1 MDLTKV
7 ILEQLTGSALGKL
20 SSLLGTD
27 DKTAGSAVS
36 AAVPSLLASLAGM
49 AAQESGVKKLT
60 GVLSGWDTSASD
72 DFGRILG
79 GNTSSLLEKGT
90 GLLSSLFGDKLTVGL
105 VDAIARF
112 AGVKSG
118 IARSL
123 LAYLLPMVLG
133 KVASLW
139 KSQGSNV
146 AALTT
151 LFADQKK
158 NIAAAV
164 PAGFSL
170 SGIPGLSAVGD
181 AYRFTDDAASYK
193 GGKPAVSTTCGPSS
207 CATRSPMCWLLPLAL
222 LLGGGYLLWNLMQP
236 KPAAKPDVVIEEE
249 EVEVL
254 DVPETVK
261 PAVPDVAVA
270 LPDLGP
276 LTNDVTGYFTSMQT
290 VFNGIKDAAS
300 AEAAEPQLNELNT
313 KLEALG
319 IQLGALPEAGQATI
333 RQLLDQQ
340 FQTVQKQV
348 EDAAALPG
356 LADRIKA
363 LLGDIVAKIQQ
374 LIAGPETK

>member
-1 MDLTKV
+1 MDLTKA
-7 ILEQLTGSALGKL
+7 ILDQLTGSALGKL

-207 CATRSPMCWLLPLAL
+207 CATCSPMCWLLTLAL
-222 LLGGGYLLWNLMQP
+222 LLGGVYLLWNLMQP
-236 KPAAKPDVVIEEE
+236 KPAAVIEEE

-270 LPDLGP
+270 LPDLADLGP

-290 VFNGIKDAAS
+290 VLNGIKDAAS
-300 AEAAEPQLNELNT
+300 ARRCSTGSRTPLRPKPPNLNSTN
-313 KLEALG
+313 
-319 IQLGALPEAGQATI
+319 
-333 RQLLDQQ
+333 
-340 FQTVQKQV
+340 
-348 EDAAALPG
+348 
-356 LADRIKA
+356 
-363 LLGDIVAKIQQ
+363 
-374 LIAGPETK
+374 